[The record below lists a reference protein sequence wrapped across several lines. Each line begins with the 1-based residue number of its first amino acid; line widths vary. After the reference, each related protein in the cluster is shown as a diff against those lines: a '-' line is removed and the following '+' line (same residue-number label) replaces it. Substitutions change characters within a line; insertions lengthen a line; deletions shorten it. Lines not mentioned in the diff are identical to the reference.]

1 MIFGAKQNPQTQSFN
16 YFVKMQKEDLQNHYR
31 NLKVTNNITRDE
43 NIRLKTKIQQIQQ
56 ELNSRDKELEKLTV
70 RLQQALGQQTGA
82 AEGGLSTKAAGNLK
96 HHFAE
101 SFIVCQL
108 KKNNRELKMEVQEK
122 DRLLEQLKRN
132 IKMSKSHEIEVEL
145 TIYIEECL
153 RLRQQLEQA
162 HIEKSMLL
170 QQQELN
176 PMGANMLNQ
185 QRNFEELNQ
194 LEEAFKYQEVE
205 LQKERERAN
214 EIQMQLMKAQEQK
227 GKLKEKTDLN
237 KKRLKKINELTSQ
250 NKRQAN
256 LLDQRT
262 KEAQNLRNEIQ

>member
-1 MIFGAKQNPQTQSFN
+1 
-16 YFVKMQKEDLQNHYR
+16 
-31 NLKVTNNITRDE
+31 
-43 NIRLKTKIQQIQQ
+43 
-56 ELNSRDKELEKLTV
+56 
-70 RLQQALGQQTGA
+70 
-82 AEGGLSTKAAGNLK
+82 
-96 HHFAE
+96 
-101 SFIVCQL
+101 
-108 KKNNRELKMEVQEK
+108 MEVQEK

-153 RLRQQLEQA
+153 RLRQQLEQS

-176 PMGANMLNQ
+176 PVGANLLNQ

-205 LQKERERAN
+205 LQKERERGN
-214 EIQMQLMKAQEQK
+214 EIQMQLMKVQEQK

-250 NKRQAN
+250 SKRQAN
-256 LLDQRT
+256 LLDQRN
-262 KEAQNLRNEIQ
+262 KEVQNLRNEIQQYAAKLGERERVHHQNRDLVTKNCA